1 MPNAIAPF
9 GLKPVRDGASA
20 PYNDGTDLFWLPAAD
35 ASVVYIGD
43 PVVISGTADANGI
56 PSITLA
62 TPGAG
67 NRITGVVAGF
77 NINPAIVASGF
88 RAASTDTHALV
99 EHHPDALYEIQA
111 NGTVAATD
119 IGANA
124 NLIAGTAGNGYKRSG
139 WMLDT
144 ASMTTTA
151 TLQVRIVGLARR
163 PDNEFGPNAVLLVRI
178 NQTTETG
185 AAGSTGV

>member
-1 MPNAIAPF
+1 MPNANAPF

-20 PYNDGTDLFWLPAAD
+20 PYNDGTDAFALI
-35 ASVVYIGD
+35 ASDSSIVAIGD
-43 PVVISGTADANGI
+43 PVVISGTADTEGH

-62 TPGAG
+62 AAGAG

-77 NINPAIVASGF
+77 VPNPTIVANGY
-88 RAASTDTHALV
+88 RPAGIAAVALV
-99 EHHPDALYEIQA
+99 EHHPDALYEVQA
-111 NGTVAATD
+111 NGPVAATD
-119 IGANA
+119 VGSNA
-124 NLIAGTAGNGYKRSG
+124 NLIAGSRTGYNTSG

-163 PDNEFGPNAVLLVRI
+163 PDNEFGANAVMLVRI

>member
-1 MPNAIAPF
+1 MPNANAPF

-20 PYNDGTDLFWLPAAD
+20 PYNDGTDAFALLAAD
-35 ASVVYIGD
+35 NSIVAIGD
-43 PVVISGTADANGI
+43 PVVISGTADADGT

-62 TPGAG
+62 TAGAG

-77 NINPAIVASGF
+77 VPNPTIVANGF
-88 RAASTDTHALV
+88 RPAGIAVHALV
-99 EHHPDALYEIQA
+99 EHHPDALYEVQA
-111 NGTVAATD
+111 NGSVAATD

-124 NLIAGTAGNGYKRSG
+124 NLIAGNRTGYNLSG
-139 WMLDT
+139 WQLDT

-163 PDNEFGPNAVLLVRI
+163 PDNEYGPNAVLLVRI